1 VLIKIFKNQNKFTRK
16 SWKRLDLANFHKPS
30 ARRFNPVELVSL
42 GKQQALNLKEVLV
55 EEPKGAV
62 FQKSHTFEGFHM
74 ELGCT
79 EASSSVSGTARKP
92 RQTKRKSLLRP

>member
-1 VLIKIFKNQNKFTRK
+1 M
-16 SWKRLDLANFHKPS
+16 
-30 ARRFNPVELVSL
+30 
-42 GKQQALNLKEVLV
+42 